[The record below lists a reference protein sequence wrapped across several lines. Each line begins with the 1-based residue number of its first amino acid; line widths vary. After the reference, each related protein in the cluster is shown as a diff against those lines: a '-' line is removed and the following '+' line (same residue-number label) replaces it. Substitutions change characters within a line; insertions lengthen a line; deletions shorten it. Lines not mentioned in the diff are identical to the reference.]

1 MNAIPQVGGGLGI
14 PTPAFPGEGDW
25 MGIGTRFSRGKQ
37 GNEFE
42 FPVVPMMRKGAKGS
56 FMLKGSLIPS
66 MRIDH
71 PAGRSILTQKSK
83 FRKGGLDTGS
93 EPV

>member
-1 MNAIPQVGGGLGI
+1 
-14 PTPAFPGEGDW
+14 
-25 MGIGTRFSRGKQ
+25 MGIGTRFSRGNQ

-42 FPVVPMMRKGAKGS
+42 FPVDPMMRKEPQG
-56 FMLKGSLIPS
+56 FFTMKGSLIPP
-66 MRIDH
+66 MGIGH